1 MGIVGVPAAD
11 FRSAGICMGMPGAR
25 QIMTIKRRLLIS
37 HLAMFVMP
45 LVMAAVIILSAAGAV
60 MLFIKGGNH
69 VYVESGDQ
77 YSHASEILY
86 YNVFHGQ
93 TTQKGIDDT
102 ASYDWIVQALDP
114 EQNLIILMKGDA
126 VIYQYGNEALSGMI
140 KNMPQKETIH
150 EYKHTDKGTYISI
163 DGHQFRSLRKR
174 TIEGVPYYLYFV
186 SHQAPH
192 GTDDRLEAVSAG
204 MLVFIL
210 VAIIAVI
217 GFTSWFLADFM
228 IRRLLPPLED
238 LKKGAEQIQSGD
250 LDIHLTHEGK
260 DEFSPVFSAFNLMAK
275 ELSAS
280 LKAREL
286 EERSRKELIAS
297 ISHDIRTP
305 LTAIKAYVEGL
316 IDGVARTEE
325 KKERYLKVIYKKTNE
340 LDDMIEQLFLLSKMD
355 VGSQAVPMASMD
367 LSPFLEG
374 LVEENRYAFQQ
385 KGLSIAYTGPAHAE
399 ISGNPM
405 LLERLLL
412 NLWENSAKYKTGEM
426 GHIAMALTAD
436 GQKVQL
442 TVTDDGPGVP
452 EEALPHLFEA
462 FYRTDKARS
471 QTGNGSGLGLA
482 IVSRAMAMMH
492 GRVHAENR
500 KPHGLAIIMEWG
512 KEDTGH

>member
-1 MGIVGVPAAD
+1 MGPDI
-11 FRSAGICMGMPGAR
+11 RS
-25 QIMTIKRRLLIS
+25 QSNVMTIKRRLLIS

-114 EQNLIILMKGDA
+114 EQNLIVLMKGDG

-140 KNMPQKETIH
+140 KNMPPKETIH
-150 EYKHTDKGTYISI
+150 EYKHPDKGTYISI
-163 DGHQFRSLRKR
+163 TGHEFRSLRKR
-174 TIEGVPYYLYFV
+174 TVEGVPYYLYFV
-186 SHQAPH
+186 SRQAPH

-228 IRRLLPPLED
+228 IRRILPPLEE
-238 LKKGAEQIQSGD
+238 LKQGAEKIQAGD
-250 LDIHLTHEGK
+250 LNIHLAHEGK
-260 DEFSPVFSAFNLMAK
+260 DEFSPVFGAFNLMAK

-280 LKAREL
+280 LKERER
-286 EERSRKELIAS
+286 EEQSRKELIAS

-325 KKERYLKVIYKKTNE
+325 KKERYLQVIYKKTNE
-340 LDDMIEQLFLLSKMD
+340 LDDMIEQLFMLSKMD
-355 VGSQAVPMASMD
+355 VGSRAVPMAPMD
-367 LSPFLEG
+367 LSHFLAG
-374 LVEENRYAFQQ
+374 LVEENRDAFQQ
-385 KGLSIAYTGPAHAE
+385 KGMSVSYTGPSHAE

-412 NLWENSAKYKTGEM
+412 NLWENSAKYKAGTT
-426 GHIAMALTAD
+426 GHIGMTLTEE
-436 GQKVQL
+436 GGRVRL

-492 GRVHAENR
+492 GTVRAENR
-500 KPHGLAIIMEWG
+500 KPHGLAIIMEWRR
-512 KEDTGH
+512 EDDETIGPMRR